1 VKRKINEFEYMEFKV
16 EKKTGQVIVI
26 HLKGRMIG
34 EYETIPLN
42 EQLEDLIEE
51 NFVRIIFDLKELE
64 YMNSSGLNFFL
75 KTLTKVRR
83 LDGEV
88 VICAMNNL
96 LETLMV
102 TTKLSSFFTICPTL
116 DAALDHFEK
125 EKA

>member
-1 VKRKINEFEYMEFKV
+1 MEFKV

-75 KTLTKVRR
+75 NTHKS
-83 LDGEV
+83 
-88 VICAMNNL
+88 A
-96 LETLMV
+96 
-102 TTKLSSFFTICPTL
+102 PT
-116 DAALDHFEK
+116 
-125 EKA
+125 